1 MHSTDH
7 SYQSLEQLHSD
18 EHFTNKNHS
27 KFSGNNIFS
36 PCLSLTVNGVLLLVL
51 PLVEQHL
58 RGQHHRS
65 DAHHGNARRKQQE
78 TLPLGEHS
86 LRERDTDTIYSNVML
101 NLEMTS

>member
-7 SYQSLEQLHSD
+7 SYQSPEQLHSD
-18 EHFTNKNHS
+18 EHLQIKTTPNSLETTFYLLS
-27 KFSGNNIFS
+27 S
-36 PCLSLTVNGVLLLVL
+36 PLCPSLTVNGVLLLVL

-58 RGQHHRS
+58 RGQHHCS

-86 LRERDTDTIYSNVML
+86 LREVQILYIVT
-101 NLEMTS
+101 